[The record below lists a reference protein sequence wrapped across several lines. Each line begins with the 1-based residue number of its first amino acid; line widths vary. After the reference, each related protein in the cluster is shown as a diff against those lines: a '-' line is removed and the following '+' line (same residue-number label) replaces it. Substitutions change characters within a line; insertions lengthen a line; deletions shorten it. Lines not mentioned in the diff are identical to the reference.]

1 MWIDFLFLPGPR
13 LTYDSVIR
21 CAVKVI
27 RFALIS
33 LPEKGPRDVAA
44 ITTAEINS
52 KKKRTG
58 VSEIAV

>member
-27 RFALIS
+27 RFGGKKIKIAQNKQLFCDREAWVEPTVS
-33 LPEKGPRDVAA
+33 LLTD
-44 ITTAEINS
+44 
-52 KKKRTG
+52 
-58 VSEIAV
+58 